1 MTAIELNGESLTIDA
16 LARIARGAV
25 GAPRLA
31 DAARE
36 RIRAARAVVEQAVAE
51 GRRVYGV
58 TTGFGSLSDVN
69 IAPDDARAL
78 QINLLRSHAAGVGE
92 PLAPDV
98 VRAMLALKL
107 NTFARGTAGV
117 RESLAD
123 AVAALLE
130 CNVIPVVPSQG
141 SVGASG
147 DLAPLAHLCLPLVGE
162 GEAWI
167 DLERD
172 GSARGAAAVL
182 ACARSVPAADA
193 LRAAGIAPLALE
205 AIEGLALINGT
216 QAMTAVLALALFD
229 ARRLLG
235 AAQIAAA
242 LSIDALRGSVVPFR
256 EEFRRARPHAG
267 GAAVSVNLTR
277 LLAGSPIN
285 ASHRDCKKLQDAYS
299 LRTAPA
305 VLGAAIDS
313 IAHAWRVVEREMNS
327 DTGNPL
333 VFAETGE
340 ILSGGNFHGAPVAA
354 ASDLVAIAL
363 TDVASIAERRVNR
376 LVSPQLS
383 ELPAFLA
390 RDPGLHSGLMI
401 AQYTAAALVSE
412 CKTLSHPA
420 SVDSIPTSAEKED
433 HVSMGMTAACKAAR
447 VLRNVEHV
455 VAIEILAAAQ
465 AIEFLRPLRTTD
477 ALEAVHARVRA
488 VSPAVEADRALGS
501 DIEAVAA
508 LVREGSI
515 VDAAHAVAG
524 AGALEWPPPL

>member
-1 MTAIELNGESLTIDA
+1 MRAPIELTGEDLTIA
-16 LARIARGAV
+16 AVAEIARDGA
-25 GAPRLA
+25 AAAITP
-31 DAARE
+31 AARD
-36 RIRAARAVVEQAVAE
+36 RIRAARAIVDRAVTE

-69 IAPDDARAL
+69 IARDDVRSL

-92 PLAPDV
+92 SLAPDV

-107 NTFARGTAGV
+107 NTFARGTSGV
-117 RESLAD
+117 RESLAE
-123 AVAALLE
+123 AVSALIE
-130 CNVIPVVPSQG
+130 RNVVPVVPSQG

-162 GEAWI
+162 GEVWI
-167 DLERD
+167 ELER
-172 GSARGAAAVL
+172 GGTSREAAAL
-182 ACARSVPAADA
+182 AGARRAPAADA
-193 LRAAGIAPLALE
+193 LRAAGIEPLTLE

-267 GAAVSVNLTR
+267 GAAVSANLTR
-277 LLAGSPIN
+277 LLAGSAIN
-285 ASHRDCKKLQDAYS
+285 ESHHDCKKLQDAYS
-299 LRTAPA
+299 LRTIPA
-305 VLGAAIDS
+305 VLGAATES
-313 IAHAWRVVEREMNS
+313 VAHAWRIVEREMNA

-354 ASDLVAIAL
+354 VADLVAIAL

-390 RDPGLHSGLMI
+390 REPGLHSGLMI

-412 CKTLSHPA
+412 CKALSHPA

-433 HVSMGMTAACKAAR
+433 HVSMGMTAACKAVR
-447 VLRNVEHV
+447 VLRNVERV
-455 VAIEILAAAQ
+455 VAIEVLTAAQ
-465 AIEFLRPLRTTD
+465 AIEFLRPLTTTE
-477 ALEAVHARVRA
+477 ALESAHARVRA
-488 VSPAVEADRALGS
+488 VSPAVNADRALAP
-501 DIEAVAA
+501 DIEAIAA
-508 LVREGSI
+508 LVQGGALVE
-515 VDAAHAVAG
+515 AAEKVAG
-524 AGALEWPPPL
+524 PLEWTPPL